1 MKHSDCI
8 HDCLTENL
16 SGVRLST
23 QAQNQLLDTITG
35 GMKMKKKASVGMA
48 ILLCALLLSAC
59 ALAAALLWQE
69 TAETVAPLEGANGY
83 YDTWSTDEKVQLV
96 RILHDAGELPDSPQL
111 TALLGEQ
118 TADTDALC
126 DQIMTDYVNGTADT
140 VTLESILQQLHG
152 DISTW
157 TDEEKVWYEDLLK
170 RNGLLGDASGYA
182 LPDTGE
188 ISREDALQI
197 ASRFFADLGLT
208 DLDATQVEATFSE
221 QDMDYWYGETQVS
234 RKGHRG
240 WSIVYRATPN
250 MHIDIGADGTV
261 EGYGLPLL
269 ADAYLYGTLP
279 PSDALPKEQAIEK
292 AAQALGDAVDTQ
304 SLQAYYAYYTLKEE
318 EGTLPV
324 LGQQLWLVQSQDGR
338 TVLLSKDGSLL
349 SCQ

>member
-1 MKHSDCI
+1 MKHSDYI

-23 QAQNQLLDTITG
+23 TAQNQLLDAITG

-48 ILLCALLLSAC
+48 ILLCAVLLSAC

-69 TAETVAPLEGANGY
+69 TAETIAPLEGGHGY
-83 YDTWSTDEKVQLV
+83 YDTWSTEEKVQLV
-96 RILHDAGELPDSPQL
+96 RILHDADKLPDTSDVTSIL
-111 TALLGEQ
+111 EGTAEN
-118 TADTDALC
+118 ADALC

-157 TDEEKVWYEDLLK
+157 TDEEKMWYEDLLE
-170 RNGLLGDASGYA
+170 RNGLLGDSSGYA
-182 LPDTGE
+182 LPDNGE
-188 ISREDALQI
+188 ISRADALQI

-208 DLDATQVEATFSE
+208 DLDTAQVEATFAE

-250 MHIDIGADGTV
+250 VHIDIGADGTV
-261 EGYGLPLL
+261 EGYGLPFL
-269 ADAYLYGTLP
+269 ADAYLYGMLP

-292 AAQALGDAVDTQ
+292 AAQALGDTVDSQ

-324 LGQQLWLVQSQDGR
+324 LGQQVWFIQSQDGQ

>member
-8 HDCLTENL
+8 HDCLTDNL

-23 QAQNQLLDTITG
+23 QAQNQLLDAITG

-48 ILLCALLLSAC
+48 ILLCAVLLSAC

-69 TAETVAPLEGANGY
+69 TAETIAPLEGAHGY
-83 YDTWSTDEKVQLV
+83 YDTWSTEEKVQLV
-96 RILHDAGELPDSPQL
+96 RILHDAGELPDSPLL

-118 TADTDALC
+118 AADMDALC

-157 TDEEKVWYEDLLK
+157 TDEEKVWYEDLLE
-170 RNGLLGDASGYA
+170 RNGLLGDSSGYA
-182 LPDTGE
+182 LPGTGE

-197 ASRFFADLGLT
+197 ASRFFADLGLI
-208 DLDATQVEATFSE
+208 DLDTTQVEATFAE
-221 QDMDYWYGETQVS
+221 QDRDYWYGETQVS

-240 WSIVYRATPN
+240 WSIVYRLTPN
-250 MHIDIGADGTV
+250 VHVDIGADGTV

-269 ADAYLYGTLP
+269 ADAYLYGMLP
-279 PSDALPKEQAIEK
+279 PSDAMSKEQAIEK
-292 AAQALGDAVDTQ
+292 AVQALGGTVDAQ

-324 LGQQLWLVQSQDGR
+324 LGQQVWLVQSQDGR
-338 TVLLSKDGSLL
+338 RVLLSKDGSPL